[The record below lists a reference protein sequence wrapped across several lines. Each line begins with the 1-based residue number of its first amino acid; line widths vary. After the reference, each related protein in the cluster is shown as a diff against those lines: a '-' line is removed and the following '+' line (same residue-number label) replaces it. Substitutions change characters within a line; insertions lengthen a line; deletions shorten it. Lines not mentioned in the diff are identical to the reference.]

1 MSAPTSPPEGWVH
14 RYPLRVQFDEVDQ
27 YGIVHHPRYFVF
39 FERARVELMGLL
51 GMTVSRPEVSGLG
64 LIVASAEVKFL
75 RSASFLDELVV
86 EQGCRQSGAS
96 RIKLVY
102 RILRGDEVMA
112 RAELVLAFVDASGRP
127 CRAPADIRE
136 GLAGMGVPGESPA
149 Q

>member
-1 MSAPTSPPEGWVH
+1 MSAPPSRPDGWVH

-51 GMTVSRPEVSGLG
+51 GMTVSRPEITGLG

-75 RSASFLDELVV
+75 RSAGFLDELIV
-86 EQGCRQSGAS
+86 EQGCSQAGAS

-102 RILRGDEVMA
+102 RILRDTEVMA
-112 RAELVLAFVDASGRP
+112 KAALVLAFVDYSGRP
-127 CRAPADIRE
+127 CRAPADIRK
-136 GLAGMGVPGESPA
+136 GLAGMGVPGEAST
-149 Q
+149 

>member
-1 MSAPTSPPEGWVH
+1 VSAPSSRPEGWIH

-51 GMTVSRPEVSGLG
+51 GMTVSRPEISGLG

-112 RAELVLAFVDASGRP
+112 KSELVLAFVDASGRP

-149 Q
+149 